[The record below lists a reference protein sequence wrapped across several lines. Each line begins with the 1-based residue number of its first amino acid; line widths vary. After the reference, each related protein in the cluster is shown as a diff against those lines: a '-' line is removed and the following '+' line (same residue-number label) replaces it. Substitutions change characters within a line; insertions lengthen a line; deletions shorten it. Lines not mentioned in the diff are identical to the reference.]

1 MRRAERRS
9 TPRPELRRAV
19 RYFLCLNAL
28 AIIAVAVAVSLASV
42 HLAREQ
48 AVHFAERSARGMAEW
63 LIAPHCTSSLRT
75 GDPAALRALD
85 EAVRPRMRDG
95 SVIRVKVWSFDGRV
109 LYSDQSELIGRRYEL
124 SADDRALAGTDR
136 VSAEISD
143 LDRAEHEYE
152 RQTDRLVEVY
162 LSLRGTD
169 GEPVLFEAYF
179 PADRLEADARY
190 IGRGLAPLALLTIVA
205 LQLLQLPLAL
215 VLARRLDDAHRE
227 RGRLLEH
234 AIAASDLER
243 RRIARDL
250 HDEVIQDLAGVGYS
264 LGAVELHLSGA
275 LEPLRANVRRL
286 AATVQRDVRAL
297 RRAMVDIQP
306 PDLSVTGL
314 PAALDEL
321 AAPLRTTGKVCHVR
335 VAETNE
341 LPVRV
346 RQLLY
351 RSAREAFR
359 NIDKH
364 AEADRIDVAVEA
376 VDAQVR
382 LTIADD
388 GVGFDPGDPPQP
400 DHLGLRLL
408 GEAVREVGGTLTI
421 TSAPGAGTVVDVVLP
436 LDDAGERRRWTPWR
450 R

>member
-1 MRRAERRS
+1 MRPS
-9 TPRPELRRAV
+9 TPRPEFRRAV

-42 HLAREQ
+42 RLAREQ
-48 AVHFAERSARGMAEW
+48 AVHFAEDSSRRMAEW
-63 LIAPHCTSSLRT
+63 LIAPHCTPSLRA
-75 GDPAALRALD
+75 GDPVALRALD
-85 EAVRPRMRDG
+85 EAVRSRMRDG

-109 LYSDQSELIGRRYEL
+109 LYSDQPELIGRRYQLAAE
-124 SADDRALAGTDR
+124 DRALAGTDR
-136 VSAEISD
+136 VTAEISE

-152 RQTDRLVEVY
+152 QGAERLVEVY
-162 LSLRGTD
+162 LSLSGTD

-179 PADRLEADARY
+179 PVDGLEADARY
-190 IGRGLAPLALLTIVA
+190 IGWRLAPLALLTIVL
-205 LQLLQLPLAL
+205 LQLLQLPMALA
-215 VLARRLDDAHRE
+215 LARRLDHAHRE
-227 RGRLLEH
+227 RSRLLEH

-250 HDEVIQDLAGVGYS
+250 HDDVIQDLAGVGYS

-275 LEPLRANVRRL
+275 FEPLRENVRRL
-286 AATVQRDVRAL
+286 SATVQRDVRAL
-297 RRAMVDIQP
+297 RRAMVDIHP

-314 PAALDEL
+314 PTALDEL
-321 AAPLRTTGKVCHVR
+321 AAPLRGTGKVCHVR

-341 LPVRV
+341 LPVNV

-351 RSAREAFR
+351 RSAREALR

-376 VDAQVR
+376 VDGQVR
-382 LTIADD
+382 LTVADN
-388 GVGFDPGDPPQP
+388 GVGFDQADPPQP
-400 DHLGLRLL
+400 DNLGLRLL
-408 GEAVREVGGTLTI
+408 GEAVREVGGTLTV

-436 LDDAGERRRWTPWR
+436 LDGAGQRRRWAPWR